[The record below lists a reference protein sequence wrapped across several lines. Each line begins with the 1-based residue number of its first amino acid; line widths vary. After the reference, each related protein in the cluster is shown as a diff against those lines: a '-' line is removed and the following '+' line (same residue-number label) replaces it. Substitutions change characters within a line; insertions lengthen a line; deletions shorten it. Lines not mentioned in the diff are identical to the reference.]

1 MNCHKKNTKQDPFLN
16 VRMKRCIQE
25 KKKNL
30 VEAHQAP
37 LSISQQEHW
46 SGLSFPPPGDLPDPG
61 IESEPLALAGRFFT
75 IESPGKSSYRS
86 KEAKIRRLLELCLS
100 LEAP

>member
-1 MNCHKKNTKQDPFLN
+1 MSIFLI
-16 VRMKRCIQE
+16 IQVFVVAAYLMSSPT
-25 KKKNL
+25 L
-30 VEAHQAP
+30 VTSWTVAHQAP

-46 SGLSFPPPGDLPDPG
+46 SGLSFPPSGDLPDPG
-61 IESEPLALAGRFFT
+61 IKSEPLALAGSFFT
-75 IESPGKSSYRS
+75 IESPGKFSYRS

>member
-1 MNCHKKNTKQDPFLN
+1 MSIFLI
-16 VRMKRCIQE
+16 IQVFVVAAYLMSSPT
-25 KKKNL
+25 L
-30 VEAHQAP
+30 VTSWTVAHQAP

-46 SGLSFPPPGDLPDPG
+46 SGLSFPPLGDLPDPG

-86 KEAKIRRLLELCLS
+86 KEVKIRRLLELCLF